1 MEHGA
6 NPRII
11 SCDSRNSFEY
21 AITELGDN
29 HISLI
34 KSMLYGARLYSDRSQ
49 NGILGYLHQCCI
61 ALKNVPVVKC
71 AEELLQVGAD
81 INQQEGKGRYVVH
94 GSFCSVFKAYQ
105 HFTYLTLLRKYLPAQ
120 SQQ

>member
-1 MEHGA
+1 MEIGSEICVEILMEHGA
-6 NPRII
+6 NPRMI

-34 KSMLYGARLYSDRSQ
+34 KSMLYGAWLYSDRNQ
-49 NGILGYLHQCCI
+49 NGMLGYLHQCCI
-61 ALKNVPVVKC
+61 ALKNVPVVQC

-81 INQQEGKGRYVVH
+81 INQQEGKGRYIIYDSVY
-94 GSFCSVFKAYQ
+94 SVFN
-105 HFTYLTLLRKYLPAQ
+105 
-120 SQQ
+120 S